1 MTVSRFF
8 IFSAVTIVAAGL
20 APSAFAGGRAQT
32 ISWTGF
38 YGGLNA
44 GYGWARTSSTI
55 TPNAIEIGVAGAG
68 NPVNNPLPGDPSPE
82 GFTGGIQIGFNK
94 QFNSFVAGIKAD
106 LSYADLDDAKSATG
120 ATFIGGNFQTGL
132 ETRLNWLGT
141 IRGRLGML
149 AADNLLLYST
159 GGIAFGDAKTKLTA
173 TNAAPAP
180 GGCGAGAPY
189 CTNGASATSSVG
201 WALGGG
207 VEYALTSRW
216 NLKAEYLHLDF
227 GSETMTAVDAN
238 TPGGEITATAKV
250 RVDIVRLGLNY
261 RFN

>member
-1 MTVSRFF
+1 MTASRFRV
-8 IFSAVTIVAAGL
+8 FSAAIVVIAGL
-20 APSAFAGGRAQT
+20 TTPAFAGGRAQT

-38 YGGLNA
+38 YGGINA

-55 TPNAIEIGVAGAG
+55 APNAIESGTGAG
-68 NPVNNPLPGDPSPE
+68 NPAFNPLPGDLRPD

-94 QFNSFVAGIKAD
+94 QFNSFVAGIEAD
-106 LSYADLDDAKSATG
+106 LSYADLDETKSATG
-120 ATFIGGNFQTGL
+120 PVFIGGNFQTGL
-132 ETRLNWLGT
+132 ETRLNWYGT
-141 IRGRLGML
+141 VRGRLGVL

-159 GGIAFGDAKTKLTA
+159 GGAAFSDAKTTLTA
-173 TNAAPAP
+173 TNAAHAP
-180 GGCGAGAPY
+180 GGCAAGAPY
-189 CTNGASATSSVG
+189 CTNGASATSSIG

-207 VEYALTSRW
+207 VEYALTSTW

>member
-1 MTVSRFF
+1 MTTSRFV
-8 IFSAVTIVAAGL
+8 FSAAMVVVAGL
-20 APSAFAGGRAQT
+20 TTPAFAGGRPQT

-38 YGGLNA
+38 YGGINA

-55 TPNAIEIGVAGAG
+55 TPNAIEIGTGAG
-68 NPVNNPLPGDPSPE
+68 DPTVNPLPGDLRPD
-82 GFTGGIQIGFNK
+82 GFTGGIQVGYNK
-94 QFNSFVAGIKAD
+94 QFDSLVAGIEAD
-106 LSYADLDDAKSATG
+106 LSYADLDDAKSETG

-141 IRGRLGML
+141 IRGRLGLL

-159 GGIAFGDAKTKLTA
+159 GGVAFSDAKTKLTA
-173 TNAAPAP
+173 TNTFPPP
-180 GGCGAGAPY
+180 GGCVGGAPY
-189 CTNGASATSSVG
+189 CTNAASATSSIG
-201 WALGGG
+201 WTLGAG
-207 VEYALTSRW
+207 VEYALTPRW
-216 NLKAEYLHLDF
+216 NMKAEYLHLDF
-227 GSETMTAVDAN
+227 GSERVTAVDAN